1 MAKKPKLMII
11 EDDRDIINIIRI
23 NFELKGFDV
32 YGCPKSSRGLAES
45 LLELPDAIILDLLMP
60 DKNGW
65 EVLDELKGNPVTRD
79 IPVIICSVMKQPRAI
94 EKAKEMGAFDY
105 IQKPFDTLE
114 LISVVESAIYPTG
127 HTK

>member
-1 MAKKPKLMII
+1 MGKKPKLMVI

-45 LLELPDAIILDLLMP
+45 LVELPDAIILDLLMP

-65 EVLDELKGNPVTRD
+65 EVLEELKANPVTRD
-79 IPVIICSVMKQPRAI
+79 IPVIICSMMKQPRAI
-94 EKAKEMGAFDY
+94 EKAKEMGAFAY
-105 IQKPFDTLE
+105 MRKPFDTSE
-114 LISVVESAIYPTG
+114 LIAMVEGAIYGDKPRR
-127 HTK
+127 

>member
-23 NFELKGFDV
+23 NFELKGYDV

-45 LLELPDAIILDLLMP
+45 LIELPDAIILDLLMP

-65 EVLDELKGNPVTRD
+65 EVLEELKANPVTRD
-79 IPVIICSVMKQPRAI
+79 IPVIICSVMKQARAM

-105 IQKPFDTLE
+105 IQKPFDTAL
-114 LISVVESAIYPTG
+114 LIATVEGAIYRDRPRR
-127 HTK
+127 

>member
-94 EKAKEMGAFDY
+94 EKAKEMGAFGY

-114 LISVVESAIYPTG
+114 LISEVESAIYPTRPS
-127 HTK
+127 K

>member
-1 MAKKPKLMII
+1 MGKKPKLMVI

-45 LLELPDAIILDLLMP
+45 LIELPDAIILDLLMP

-94 EKAKEMGAFDY
+94 EKAKEMGAFSY
-105 IQKPFDTLE
+105 IQKPFDTGQ
-114 LISVVESAIYPTG
+114 LISVVESAIYQN
-127 HTK
+127 

>member
-1 MAKKPKLMII
+1 MSKKPKLMVI

-32 YGCPKSSRGLAES
+32 YGCLKSRRGLAES

-65 EVLDELKGNPVTRD
+65 EVLEELKTNPVTRD

-94 EKAKEMGAFDY
+94 GKAKEMGAFAY
-105 IQKPFDTLE
+105 VQKPFDSLE
-114 LISVVESAIYPTG
+114 LISLVEGAIYRNG
-127 HTK
+127 KRR